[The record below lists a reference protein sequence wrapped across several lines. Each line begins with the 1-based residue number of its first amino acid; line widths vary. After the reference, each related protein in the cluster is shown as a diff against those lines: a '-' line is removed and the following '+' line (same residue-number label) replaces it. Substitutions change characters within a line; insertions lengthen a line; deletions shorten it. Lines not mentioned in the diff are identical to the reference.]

1 MAKPY
6 SVDLRM
12 RVLAD
17 FDEGARPVDLARRY
31 RVARSWVYKL
41 AAQRRDVGHI
51 QPLKGKMGRPAKLA
65 AHAEELKRIVA
76 QYPDATLDEL
86 RRKLDIQVGVSTL
99 CRALQA
105 LKLTLKKSPA
115 RRRAEAA

>member
-17 FDEGARPVDLARRY
+17 FQEGISPVKLARRY
-31 RVARSWVYKL
+31 RVARSWIYKL
-41 AAQRRDVGHI
+41 AGQQRELGHI
-51 QPLKGKMGRPAKLA
+51 RPLSGNAGRPAKLA
-65 AHAEELKRIVA
+65 AHAGQLNKIVA
-76 QYPDATLDEL
+76 QYPDATLEDL
-86 RRKLDIQVGVSTL
+86 RRKLDIPVGLSTL

-105 LKLTLKKSPA
+105 LKLTLKKSPSC
-115 RRRAEAA
+115 R